1 MHLPRLP
8 STILTAAAM
17 MFAQPALAA
26 APSAPSAPSAS
37 AAEQARQAA
46 TAQRVTILRDSWG
59 IPHVF
64 GKSDADAVF
73 GLLYAQAEDDFNRI
87 ELNYI
92 NALGRLAEVEGE
104 QQLWRDLRMKLYI
117 TPQAMQAHFAASPP
131 WLRELMVAFADG
143 LNFYLARHPEV
154 KPRLI
159 THFEPWMALAFS
171 EGSIGGDIE
180 SIDLKKLAAM
190 YGKPIEKKTRT
201 AGIEPVFEAEP
212 RGSNG
217 FAIAPTKSASG
228 HALLLINPH
237 TSFYFRP
244 EVHMVS
250 EQGLNAYGAVTWG
263 QFFVYQ
269 GFNERAGWM
278 HTSGGG
284 DVIDEYLETVVEQKG
299 KFYYRYEGKL
309 RPLRA
314 VPIKLPYKTA
324 GGMASKTVTAYFSH
338 HGPVIR
344 QQDGKWVSV
353 KMMDE
358 PLKALT
364 QSYSRTKA
372 TNFAQFSKTMALR
385 TNSSNN
391 TVYADADGTIAYFH
405 GNFIPRR
412 NPGIDFTHP
421 VDGSVAATEWQGL
434 HEVRETITL
443 HNPASGYILNT
454 NNWPFAA
461 SGISSP
467 KRADFP
473 KYMWALPENARGVH
487 AVRVLKDKRDFT
499 IDSLIAAAYDSELTE
514 FEPLVPRLVADWEAL
529 APGDPLKA
537 QLAAQV
543 AALRGWNLRF
553 ALDSVPTSLAVYWGQ
568 QLIAAAGPAAR
579 ASEVPAADYIVDRI
593 GGDDRLQALVKASAR
608 LTADFGTWQTPWGE
622 INRFQRLTGDVEQQY
637 DDSKPSWPVP
647 FASATWGSL
656 ASFGMSARQTTKRI
670 YGDRGNSFVA
680 AVEFGPT
687 LRAKSILAGGQSADP
702 ASKHFADQ
710 AEMYSRGQFKDVL
723 FYPADIE
730 AHLERK
736 YRPGE

>member
-1 MHLPRLP
+1 
-8 STILTAAAM
+8 
-17 MFAQPALAA
+17 
-26 APSAPSAPSAS
+26 
-37 AAEQARQAA
+37 
-46 TAQRVTILRDSWG
+46 
-59 IPHVF
+59 
-64 GKSDADAVF
+64 
-73 GLLYAQAEDDFNRI
+73 
-87 ELNYI
+87 
-92 NALGRLAEVEGE
+92 
-104 QQLWRDLRMKLYI
+104 
-117 TPQAMQAHFAASPP
+117 
-131 WLRELMVAFADG
+131 
-143 LNFYLARHPEV
+143 
-154 KPRLI
+154 
-159 THFEPWMALAFS
+159 
-171 EGSIGGDIE
+171 
-180 SIDLKKLAAM
+180 
-190 YGKPIEKKTRT
+190 
-201 AGIEPVFEAEP
+201 
-212 RGSNG
+212 
-217 FAIAPTKSASG
+217 
-228 HALLLINPH
+228 
-237 TSFYFRP
+237 
-244 EVHMVS
+244 
-250 EQGLNAYGAVTWG
+250 
-263 QFFVYQ
+263 
-269 GFNERAGWM
+269 
-278 HTSGGG
+278 
-284 DVIDEYLETVVEQKG
+284 
-299 KFYYRYEGKL
+299 
-309 RPLRA
+309 
-314 VPIKLPYKTA
+314 
-324 GGMASKTVTAYFSH
+324 MASKTVTAYFSH

-372 TNFAQFSKTMALR
+372 TNYAQFSKTMALR